1 MPAVIRLLGGTGHD
15 REQPVRRRSC
25 TAAEDHNVDCQ
36 LRREL
41 LAGLSSGDHPPGMI
55 SIEPRHHHCQQC
67 GAGLPTDPGKE
78 VTVVELTA
86 DCADH
91 SIVVDTQG
99 AKART
104 EQLVEVRCRDGEE
117 QSGFQQLPDLL
128 RGRLDRVATLPPP
141 NPRAQGRVP
150 DQQDAPAQAGGR
162 LDGSEAVHGDVS
174 DAEHSVGPVVAW
186 CTVLDQQQPPER
198 TRTKQQR
205 SDQTARRTVAR
216 SPRRGPFRAGRL
228 PCDRVDLQCVRTQI
242 NRDRHETV
250 APDQD
255 RQLRN
260 GHRGE
265 HDLRSRRP
273 ADRTE

>member
-1 MPAVIRLLGGTGHD
+1 M
-15 REQPVRRRSC
+15 
-25 TAAEDHNVDCQ
+25 DCQ

-162 LDGSEAVHGDVS
+162 LDGSEAVHGDVG
-174 DAEHSVGPVVAW
+174 DAEHSVGPVVAL

-216 SPRRGPFRAGRL
+216 SPRRGSVPCRPPAVRSGR
-228 PCDRVDLQCVRTQI
+228 PPVCPDTDQPRPARNRGSGPGSPAAEWSPRRTRPPIPAASRPHRV
-242 NRDRHETV
+242 E
-250 APDQD
+250 
-255 RQLRN
+255 
-260 GHRGE
+260 G
-265 HDLRSRRP
+265 RSRSAPTRSPLLLRLAPRP
-273 ADRTE
+273 PT